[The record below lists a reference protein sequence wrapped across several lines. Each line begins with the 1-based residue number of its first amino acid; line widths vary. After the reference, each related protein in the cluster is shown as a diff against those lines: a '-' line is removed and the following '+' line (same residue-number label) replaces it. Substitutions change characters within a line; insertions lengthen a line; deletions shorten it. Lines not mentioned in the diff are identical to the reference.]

1 MKRLLMLGTLAL
13 CLMGGTAVA
22 EKARNIA
29 SDADSQYH
37 AAHLESHLDTTDVQC
52 VVNNLRVRD
61 QINGQNV
68 LGHLEQADRFKITE
82 ITDGWA
88 KIEVEKVA
96 KTSPDSWAGLS
107 GWVSADYIDCYC
119 STSQYNADTVNIP
132 NSSDTDTNCS
142 NYDEVIQLY
151 VRAIR
156 ERWNG
161 EKIVELGFEPTCFVD
176 SLENDGYMLKD
187 LNRDGNDE
195 LIILAKGSLTA
206 SRFENFEDMVYAVYT
221 LQNNKPV
228 RALESWTRS
237 RNYLCADGGIYNE
250 GSDGALY
257 STWCIYDIRDGKT
270 VIREGV
276 QTTDKALENGNIKMA
291 YLRMTQSHKLY
302 DGEEISEKQA
312 DDDIARYQSMLLTDD
327 DGFVSFAEYEKTGNK
342 TRP

>member
-13 CLMGGTAVA
+13 CLMGGTAA
-22 EKARNIA
+22 A
-29 SDADSQYH
+29 SELDADGKNYEDVIELYAH
-37 AAHLESHLDTTDVQC
+37 AVQEQWES
-52 VVNNLRVRD
+52 
-61 QINGQNV
+61 
-68 LGHLEQADRFKITE
+68 
-82 ITDGWA
+82 
-88 KIEVEKVA
+88 
-96 KTSPDSWAGLS
+96 
-107 GWVSADYIDCYC
+107 
-119 STSQYNADTVNIP
+119 
-132 NSSDTDTNCS
+132 
-142 NYDEVIQLY
+142 
-151 VRAIR
+151 
-156 ERWNG
+156 
-161 EKIVELGFEPTCFVD
+161 EKINALGFEPDCFVH
-176 SLENDGYMLKD
+176 SMENDGYMLKD
-187 LNRDGNDE
+187 LNRDGEDE

-250 GSDGALY
+250 GSDGAAY

-302 DGEEISEKQA
+302 DGEVISEKQA

-327 DGFVSFAEYEKTGNK
+327 GGFVSFAEYEKTGNK